1 MRNIFLFIR
10 RYLNF
15 IIFLVLQVICI
26 AILVKYNRTHSAVF
40 NNIAMETTGWVDKKY
55 SGVENYFHL
64 KAENE
69 RLAKEN
75 SALRNMLASNFSGPD
90 TTRTFYLDSLI
101 KDTTGKIRKYTWL
114 PAKVVNNSI
123 SSQTNYITLERGSN
137 QGVTEGMTV
146 VGPGNTMVGR
156 VVSVSNNYSLVMSL
170 LHRDSKVS
178 SMLKK
183 DGNTGMLAW
192 DGESPAFLTLR
203 NIPKS
208 AKVVKGDT
216 ILTST
221 YAKYPYLLVGTV
233 AGIDADPSSNFFT
246 IKLRPA
252 TNFSAIQYVYLV
264 DNVLFGEQAKLE
276 EDTKKQNP

>member
-1 MRNIFLFIR
+1 
-10 RYLNF
+10 
-15 IIFLVLQVICI
+15 
-26 AILVKYNRTHSAVF
+26 
-40 NNIAMETTGWVDKKY
+40 METTGWVDRQY

-64 KAENE
+64 KAENK
-69 RLAKEN
+69 RLAEEN
-75 SALRNMLASNFSGPD
+75 TALRNMLASNFSGPD
-90 TTRTFYLDSLI
+90 TTKIFFLDSLV
-101 KDTTGKIRKYTWL
+101 KDTSGRVRKYTWL
-114 PAKVVNNSI
+114 PAKVVSNSI
-123 SSQTNYITLERGSN
+123 SSQTNYITLERGSL

-146 VGPGNTMVGR
+146 VAPGNTMVGR

-183 DGNTGMLAW
+183 DGNSGMLAW

-216 ILTST
+216 VLTST
-221 YAKYPYLLVGTV
+221 YAKYPYLVVGTV

-246 IKLRPA
+246 IRLRPA

-264 DNVLFGEQAKLE
+264 DNVLAGEQAKLE
-276 EDTKKQNP
+276 EDLKKQNP

>member
-1 MRNIFLFIR
+1 
-10 RYLNF
+10 
-15 IIFLVLQVICI
+15 
-26 AILVKYNRTHSAVF
+26 
-40 NNIAMETTGWVDKKY
+40 METTGWMDKQY

-64 KAENE
+64 KEENK
-69 RLAKEN
+69 RLAEEN
-75 SALRNMLASNFSGPD
+75 NALRNMLASNFSGPD
-90 TTRTFYLDSLI
+90 TTKTFYLDSLI
-101 KDTTGKIRKYTWL
+101 KDTTGQVRKYTWL

-123 SSQTNYITLERGSN
+123 SSQTNYITLERGSV
-137 QGVTEGMTV
+137 QGAKEGMTV

-156 VVSVSNNYSLVMSL
+156 VVSVSSNYCLVMSL

-192 DGESPAFLTLR
+192 DGESPAYLILR

-208 AKVVKGDT
+208 AKVAKGDT
-216 ILTST
+216 VLTST
-221 YAKYPYLLVGTV
+221 YAKYPYLRVGIV

-246 IKLRPA
+246 LKLRPA
-252 TNFSAIQYVYLV
+252 TNFSALQYVYLV

-276 EDTKKQNP
+276 EDIKKQNQ

>member
-1 MRNIFLFIR
+1 
-10 RYLNF
+10 
-15 IIFLVLQVICI
+15 
-26 AILVKYNRTHSAVF
+26 
-40 NNIAMETTGWVDKKY
+40 MESTGWVDKQY

-64 KAENE
+64 KAENK
-69 RLAKEN
+69 RLAEEN
-75 SALRNMLASNFSGPD
+75 NALRNMLASNFSGPD
-90 TTRTFYLDSLI
+90 TTKTFYLDSLVR
-101 KDTTGKIRKYTWL
+101 DTTGKIRKYTWL

-123 SSQTNYITLERGSN
+123 SSQTNYITLERGAN
-137 QGVTEGMTV
+137 QGVKEGMTV

-183 DGNTGMLAW
+183 DGNSGMLSW

-208 AKVVKGDT
+208 AKVTKGDT
-216 ILTST
+216 VLTST
-221 YAKYPYLLVGTV
+221 YAKYAYLLVGTV
-233 AGIDADPSSNFFT
+233 ASIDADPSSNFFT

-252 TNFSAIQYVYLV
+252 TNFSSIQYVYLV
-264 DNVLFGEQAKLE
+264 DNVLFGEQSKLE
-276 EDTKKQNP
+276 EDIKKQNQ